1 MSIQSEGVAMLV
13 ASALAGV
20 LLGTMYFGGLWLTV
34 QRIERA
40 NHPVAI
46 LATSFIVRLGL
57 VLVGFYLIS
66 DGRIERLVA
75 CLVAFFLTRLFFVKR
90 IQPATER
97 SAKAHGNQP

>member
-1 MSIQSEGVAMLV
+1 MSVDSEGYTMLV
-13 ASALAGV
+13 ASALVGV
-20 LLGTMYFGGLWLTV
+20 LLGIVYFGGLWLTV

-46 LATSFIVRLGL
+46 LAASFIVRLGL

-75 CLVAFFLTRLFFVKR
+75 CLAAFFLTRLLIVKR
-90 IQPATER
+90 VEPAPER
-97 SAKAHGNQP
+97 NVKTHGNQP